1 MNKTLILAGW
11 LVVFSVHAQT
21 TNQKPIAN
29 AGADQNVSLSTRVTL
44 SAAQSFD
51 RDGTIKIYQWLQ
63 TKGGKVVL
71 QNPKSA
77 APSFVSSKK
86 VETLVFKLTVTDNQN
101 ATAFDLVNINVQNG
115 CELPNVMEKKI
126 CVDKSTQAKLNDT
139 GITFCTDGA
148 FNVDSCQIAS
158 YPRQDAEFGR
168 DFFNNDDQDGH
179 AGFSFSKISATGEKL
194 SLNAPVWSCV
204 KDNVTG
210 LLWEVKTAENAN
222 FNYRYAE
229 TEPFIQSTNT
239 KKLCGM
245 TNWRLPEIQEL
256 QGIIDYSVPLPNPS
270 IDMNFFPNSTNQ
282 LYWSATSY
290 AKNVTDIWAI
300 YFNDG
305 RVFEQDKNTSAAIR
319 LVSFA
324 QKVTAKNYVISDD
337 KQEVLDTQTGLI
349 WRRCVEG
356 MTWNGATC
364 AGEPF
369 GGMLQE
375 SLERAAS
382 QARLSGKAWRLPNIK
397 ELASLV
403 DTTQPNLAIDSTIF
417 PATPN
422 DQVWSSSSY
431 AVDAFFGWV
440 VHFYYGSSYYTYLED
455 TGVVRLVKN

>member
-1 MNKTLILAGW
+1 MNKTLIFAGW
-11 LVVFSVHAQT
+11 LFAFGVHAQ
-21 TNQKPIAN
+21 TNQKPIAD
-29 AGADQNVSLSTRVTL
+29 AGIDQKVSLSTSVTL
-44 SAAQSFD
+44 SASQSFD
-51 RDGTIKIYQWLQ
+51 SDGTIKTYQWLQ
-63 TKGGKVVL
+63 TKGTKVVL
-71 QNPKSA
+71 QNPKTN

-101 ATAFDLVNINVQNG
+101 ATAIDTININVQNG
-115 CELPNVMEKKI
+115 CELPSVMENKT
-126 CVDKSTQAKLNDT
+126 CVNKSTEARLNDT

-168 DFFNNDDQDGH
+168 DFFNNDNQDGH

-194 SLNAPVWSCV
+194 TLDAPIWACV

-222 FNYRYAE
+222 LNYRYAE
-229 TEPFIQSTNT
+229 TDTLTKTTNT
-239 KKLCGM
+239 KKLCGA
-245 TNWRLPEIQEL
+245 TNWRLPKIQEL
-256 QGIIDYSVPLPNPS
+256 QSIVDYSVPLPNPN
-270 IDMNFFPNSTNQ
+270 IDEAFFPNSTNQ

-290 AKNVTDIWAI
+290 AKNPADIWAI

-305 RVFEQDKNTSAAIR
+305 RGFEQDKNTNAAIR
-319 LVSFA
+319 LVSST
-324 QKVTAKNYVISDD
+324 QKSKAKNYVISDD
-337 KQEVLDTQTGLI
+337 KQEVLDAQTGLI

-356 MTWNGATC
+356 MKWNGATC
-364 AGEPF
+364 VGEPF

-375 SLERAAS
+375 SLERAAN
-382 QARLSGKAWRLPNIK
+382 QARLTGKAWRLPNIK
-397 ELASLV
+397 ELSSLV
-403 DTTQPNLAIDSTIF
+403 DTTQPKLAIDSTIF

-440 VHFYYGSSYYTYLED
+440 VHFYYGSNYYTYLED
-455 TGVVRLVKN
+455 TGVVRLVRD